1 VNGWLRR
8 LGMRIRGA
16 RHMRRRARG
25 YHPGARH
32 VKVDCLPRTPR
43 AAARCEQCG
52 SRDRALIGDELMCAR
67 CGAVPV
73 SQWEPRVARWVR
85 LTCPLPDDTVFLAPV
100 PAAMVL
106 DLMARGFAWDP

>member
-52 SRDRALIGDELMCAR
+52 SRDRALIGGELMCAR

-73 SQWEPRVARWVR
+73 SQWEPRIARWVPAGASAR
-85 LTCPLPDDTVFLAPV
+85 APILTFPSTPLC
-100 PAAMVL
+100 
-106 DLMARGFAWDP
+106 RGPGHAHIQD